1 MRGMGRNGRWIGGQ
15 LPERPSRIFKRHF
28 RIIPFWEDDIAP
40 VVDQVGPEVLVNGSD
55 FPHSEGLAFPTQ
67 MADHLAML
75 GTDAR
80 RQVMRDNGMA
90 LVGRE

>member
-28 RIIPFWEDDIAP
+28 RVVPFWEDDIAECAEK
-40 VVDQVGPEVLVNGSD
+40 VGTEVLVGGSD

-67 MADHLAML
+67 MVEHLSTL
-75 GTDAR
+75 DPDAQR
-80 RQVMRDNGMA
+80 AIMRDNGMA
-90 LVGRE
+90 LVGR